1 MNRQT
6 FDEWLMNLSAKL
18 SEVQIERIKADFSQ
32 YSEEERNKIFWRVQD
47 QINEREKNY
56 NLYEII
62 TRMFE

>member
-6 FDEWLMNLSAKL
+6 FDEWVMNLSAKL
-18 SEVQIERIKADFSQ
+18 SEAQIEHIKADFSQ

-47 QINEREKNY
+47 QISEREKNY

-62 TRMFE
+62 TRVLK

>member
-6 FDEWLMNLSAKL
+6 FDEWLIDLSAKL
-18 SEVQIERIKADFSQ
+18 SEAQIERIRADFSQ

-47 QINEREKNY
+47 QISEREKNY

-62 TRMFE
+62 TRVFE